1 MKYKKVNDELIL
13 TIDSKYHH
21 HPISDIFHD
30 LHLSKKTIHLL
41 RQYKQY
47 RLNGQYVDIQT
58 AVSANDELAIKA
70 YEHGIDFIPQPVDLD
85 IIYEDEILCIVS
97 KPAHTI
103 IYPETKE
110 GKDTL
115 CNYVA
120 WHYLQ
125 THQDYP
131 VRALHRLD
139 RDTTGL
145 VMFCKCQLLQPCFD
159 ELISSKKL
167 SKHYLAWIEG
177 HLDHSPLT
185 ISKPIGNDRHHKQK
199 MIISKT
205 GKNAMTHVKQ
215 LKQKQGY
222 SLVECQIETGR
233 KHQIRLHL
241 STISHPILAD
251 ELYGKKSR
259 YISRLALHAWRLQFS
274 HPLTNKKMDIICD
287 IPVDMKKLL

>member
-1 MKYKKVNDELIL
+1 
-13 TIDSKYHH
+13 
-21 HPISDIFHD
+21 
-30 LHLSKKTIHLL
+30 
-41 RQYKQY
+41 
-47 RLNGQYVDIQT
+47 
-58 AVSANDELAIKA
+58 
-70 YEHGIDFIPQPVDLD
+70 
-85 IIYEDEILCIVS
+85 
-97 KPAHTI
+97 
-103 IYPETKE
+103 
-110 GKDTL
+110 
-115 CNYVA
+115 
-120 WHYLQ
+120 
-125 THQDYP
+125 
-131 VRALHRLD
+131 
-139 RDTTGL
+139 
-145 VMFCKCQLLQPCFD
+145 MFCKCQLLQPCFD

-287 IPVDMKKLL
+287 IPEDMKKLL